1 MQKPTDVLW
10 AEMQHWWRKYK
21 VMLEESLHTKYWGSG
36 AQEEPLFRQM
46 MFVWWSENPNQ
57 LPLLL
62 GQRAHMVKYFYSK
75 VRGLRENVSFPII
88 ELDSFIHTL
97 QMKRFLSFMESV
109 TKLVSD
115 IKSIALRVWALKLS
129 RPGFKALALPL
140 TRDGLEQ
147 SFYALA
153 FLSTARVWK

>member
-1 MQKPTDVLW
+1 
-10 AEMQHWWRKYK
+10 
-21 VMLEESLHTKYWGSG
+21 
-36 AQEEPLFRQM
+36 M

-115 IKSIALRVWALKLS
+115 IKSIALRV
-129 RPGFKALALPL
+129 
-140 TRDGLEQ
+140 
-147 SFYALA
+147 
-153 FLSTARVWK
+153 